1 MGGLDDHDQYH
12 EDFDDLDVCSDN
24 DSEKVVI
31 QCCVD

>member
-24 DSEKVVI
+24 EGCYSVL
-31 QCCVD
+31 C